1 MVPPTSGTAGER
13 EILHAWLGQHRD
25 AVLWKI
31 EGLDAVQVR
40 RPMTRPTGTNL
51 LGLVKHLA
59 GMEAAWLCAPFG
71 RKTDPMPWY
80 EGERAWQGD
89 DMWARHDESADFI
102 ATLYRRTCASAD
114 QTINALDLDA
124 TGTRW
129 TGEEISLRYAL
140 ITMVG
145 ETARHA
151 GHADILRE
159 LIDGTIG
166 AFRDNPYA
174 DGTDEEFWQNYLARM
189 RAGTAAVDT
198 GTGEPSG
205 EMPPR

>member
-1 MVPPTSGTAGER
+1 
-13 EILHAWLGQHRD
+13 
-25 AVLWKI
+25 
-31 EGLDAVQVR
+31 
-40 RPMTRPTGTNL
+40 
-51 LGLVKHLA
+51 
-59 GMEAAWLCAPFG
+59 
-71 RKTDPMPWY
+71 MPWY

-114 QTINALDLDA
+114 ETIDALDLDA

-151 GHADILRE
+151 GHADIVRE

-205 EMPPR
+205 EVPPR